1 MGPGLPLN
9 RVLKGS
15 RKALVHRGNPCQKSR
30 LCYNG
35 IRKSRERGHVM
46 ENMELLQAMRQM
58 MEEVVSPI
66 YERLDKMDERFDKMD
81 ERLDGI
87 ESHLEKVE
95 TLATKTQIT
104 LENDIKP
111 KINLLFEGQITLQN
125 RFSQLDRMEEM
136 LRELRYDV
144 QDLQHIVSWHS
155 NDIRWLK
162 RRRYSNKI

>member
-1 MGPGLPLN
+1 
-9 RVLKGS
+9 
-15 RKALVHRGNPCQKSR
+15 
-30 LCYNG
+30 
-35 IRKSRERGHVM
+35 M

-58 MEEVVSPI
+58 MEKVVSPI
-66 YERLDKMDERFDKMD
+66 YERLDKMDERLDKMD

-87 ESHLEKVE
+87 ESRLEKVE
-95 TLATKTQIT
+95 TLATKTQVT

-111 KINLLFEGQITLQN
+111 KINLLFEGHITLQN

-162 RRRYSNKI
+162 RRRYSNKL

>member
-1 MGPGLPLN
+1 
-9 RVLKGS
+9 
-15 RKALVHRGNPCQKSR
+15 
-30 LCYNG
+30 
-35 IRKSRERGHVM
+35 M
-46 ENMELLQAMRQM
+46 ENLELLQAMRQM

-66 YERLDKMDERFDKMD
+66 YERMDRMEAEFTSLK
-81 ERLDGI
+81 E
-87 ESHLEKVE
+87 EVASVKEEVSSVKA
-95 TLATKTQIT
+95 LATKTQVT

-155 NDIRWLK
+155 SDIRWLK

>member
-1 MGPGLPLN
+1 
-9 RVLKGS
+9 
-15 RKALVHRGNPCQKSR
+15 
-30 LCYNG
+30 
-35 IRKSRERGHVM
+35 M
-46 ENMELLQAMRQM
+46 ENLELLQAMRQM

-66 YERLDKMDERFDKMD
+66 YERMDRMEAEFTSLK
-81 ERLDGI
+81 E
-87 ESHLEKVE
+87 EVASVKEEVVSVKA
-95 TLATKTQIT
+95 LATKTQIT

-125 RFSQLDRMEEM
+125 RFSQLDRMEET

-155 NDIRWLK
+155 SDIRWLK

>member
-1 MGPGLPLN
+1 
-9 RVLKGS
+9 
-15 RKALVHRGNPCQKSR
+15 
-30 LCYNG
+30 
-35 IRKSRERGHVM
+35 M

-66 YERLDKMDERFDKMD
+66 YERMDRMEAEFTSLK
-81 ERLDGI
+81 E
-87 ESHLEKVE
+87 EVSSVKKEVVSVK

-111 KINLLFEGQITLQN
+111 KINLLFEGHITLQN

>member
-1 MGPGLPLN
+1 
-9 RVLKGS
+9 
-15 RKALVHRGNPCQKSR
+15 
-30 LCYNG
+30 
-35 IRKSRERGHVM
+35 M

-58 MEEVVSPI
+58 MEKVVSPI
-66 YERLDKMDERFDKMD
+66 YERLDKMDKRLDKMDERFDKMD

-87 ESHLEKVE
+87 ESRLEKVE
-95 TLATKTQIT
+95 TLATKTQVT

-111 KINLLFEGQITLQN
+111 KINLLFEGHITLQN

>member
-1 MGPGLPLN
+1 
-9 RVLKGS
+9 
-15 RKALVHRGNPCQKSR
+15 
-30 LCYNG
+30 
-35 IRKSRERGHVM
+35 M

-66 YERLDKMDERFDKMD
+66 YERMDRMEAEFTSLK
-81 ERLDGI
+81 E
-87 ESHLEKVE
+87 EVSSVKKEVVSVK

-155 NDIRWLK
+155 SDIRWLK

>member
-1 MGPGLPLN
+1 MALN
-9 RVLKGS
+9 LVLK
-15 RKALVHRGNPCQKSR
+15 
-30 LCYNG
+30 
-35 IRKSRERGHVM
+35 
-46 ENMELLQAMRQM
+46 
-58 MEEVVSPI
+58 
-66 YERLDKMDERFDKMD
+66 D

-87 ESHLEKVE
+87 ESRLEKVE
-95 TLATKTQIT
+95 TLATKTQVT

-144 QDLQHIVSWHS
+144 QDLQH
-155 NDIRWLK
+155 WLK

>member
-1 MGPGLPLN
+1 MVVETYK
-9 RVLKGS
+9 RKG
-15 RKALVHRGNPCQKSR
+15 
-30 LCYNG
+30 Y
-35 IRKSRERGHVM
+35 VM

-95 TLATKTQIT
+95 TLATKTQIA

-136 LRELRYDV
+136 LRGLRYDV

>member
-1 MGPGLPLN
+1 
-9 RVLKGS
+9 
-15 RKALVHRGNPCQKSR
+15 
-30 LCYNG
+30 
-35 IRKSRERGHVM
+35 M
-46 ENMELLQAMRQM
+46 ENLELLQAMRQM

-66 YERLDKMDERFDKMD
+66 YERMDRMEAEFTSLREEVSSVK
-81 ERLDGI
+81 E
-87 ESHLEKVE
+87 EVASVKV
-95 TLATKTQIT
+95 LATKTQIT
-104 LENDIKP
+104 LENDIRP
-111 KINLLFEGQITLQN
+111 KINLLFEGHITLQN

>member
-1 MGPGLPLN
+1 
-9 RVLKGS
+9 
-15 RKALVHRGNPCQKSR
+15 
-30 LCYNG
+30 
-35 IRKSRERGHVM
+35 M

-87 ESHLEKVE
+87 ESRLEKVE

-162 RRRYSNKI
+162 RPSLLK

>member
-1 MGPGLPLN
+1 
-9 RVLKGS
+9 
-15 RKALVHRGNPCQKSR
+15 
-30 LCYNG
+30 
-35 IRKSRERGHVM
+35 M

-66 YERLDKMDERFDKMD
+66 YERMDRMEAEFTSLREEVSSVK
-81 ERLDGI
+81 EEVSSVKAL
-87 ESHLEKVE
+87 
-95 TLATKTQIT
+95 TTKTQIT

-111 KINLLFEGQITLQN
+111 KINLLFEGHITLQN

-155 NDIRWLK
+155 SDIRWLK

>member
-1 MGPGLPLN
+1 
-9 RVLKGS
+9 
-15 RKALVHRGNPCQKSR
+15 
-30 LCYNG
+30 
-35 IRKSRERGHVM
+35 M
-46 ENMELLQAMRQM
+46 ENLELLQAMRQM

-66 YERLDKMDERFDKMD
+66 YERMDRMEAEFTSLKEEVSSVKMEVVSVK
-81 ERLDGI
+81 
-87 ESHLEKVE
+87 

>member
-1 MGPGLPLN
+1 
-9 RVLKGS
+9 
-15 RKALVHRGNPCQKSR
+15 
-30 LCYNG
+30 
-35 IRKSRERGHVM
+35 M
-46 ENMELLQAMRQM
+46 ENLELLQAMRQM

-66 YERLDKMDERFDKMD
+66 YERMDRMEAELTSLREEVSSVK
-81 ERLDGI
+81 EEVASVKEEVTSVKEEVSSVKAL
-87 ESHLEKVE
+87 
-95 TLATKTQIT
+95 TTKTQIT

>member
-1 MGPGLPLN
+1 
-9 RVLKGS
+9 
-15 RKALVHRGNPCQKSR
+15 
-30 LCYNG
+30 
-35 IRKSRERGHVM
+35 M
-46 ENMELLQAMRQM
+46 ENLELLQAMRQM

-66 YERLDKMDERFDKMD
+66 YERMDRMEAEFTSLREEVSSVK
-81 ERLDGI
+81 E
-87 ESHLEKVE
+87 EVSSVKV
-95 TLATKTQIT
+95 LATKTQIT

-111 KINLLFEGQITLQN
+111 KINLLFEGHITLQN

>member
-1 MGPGLPLN
+1 
-9 RVLKGS
+9 
-15 RKALVHRGNPCQKSR
+15 
-30 LCYNG
+30 
-35 IRKSRERGHVM
+35 M

-87 ESHLEKVE
+87 ESRLEKVE
-95 TLATKTQIT
+95 TLATKTQVT

-136 LRELRYDV
+136 LRGLRYDV

>member
-1 MGPGLPLN
+1 MSIGETLAKNHVYGIMVVEIHK
-9 RVLKGS
+9 RKG
-15 RKALVHRGNPCQKSR
+15 
-30 LCYNG
+30 Y
-35 IRKSRERGHVM
+35 VM

-87 ESHLEKVE
+87 ESRLEKVE

-155 NDIRWLK
+155 SDIRWLK

>member
-1 MGPGLPLN
+1 
-9 RVLKGS
+9 
-15 RKALVHRGNPCQKSR
+15 
-30 LCYNG
+30 
-35 IRKSRERGHVM
+35 M

-66 YERLDKMDERFDKMD
+66 YERMDRM
-81 ERLDGI
+81 
-87 ESHLEKVE
+87 E
-95 TLATKTQIT
+95 TEFTSLKEEVASVKEEVASVKEEVASVKALATKTQIT

>member
-1 MGPGLPLN
+1 MVVETYK
-9 RVLKGS
+9 RKG
-15 RKALVHRGNPCQKSR
+15 
-30 LCYNG
+30 Y
-35 IRKSRERGHVM
+35 VM

-95 TLATKTQIT
+95 TLATKTQIA

-111 KINLLFEGQITLQN
+111 KINLLFEGQNHPPKSLFAARSHGRNAAGIA
-125 RFSQLDRMEEM
+125 
-136 LRELRYDV
+136 V
-144 QDLQHIVSWHS
+144 
-155 NDIRWLK
+155 
-162 RRRYSNKI
+162 

>member
-1 MGPGLPLN
+1 
-9 RVLKGS
+9 
-15 RKALVHRGNPCQKSR
+15 
-30 LCYNG
+30 
-35 IRKSRERGHVM
+35 M

-87 ESHLEKVE
+87 ESRLEKVE
-95 TLATKTQIT
+95 SLATKTQIT

>member
-1 MGPGLPLN
+1 
-9 RVLKGS
+9 
-15 RKALVHRGNPCQKSR
+15 
-30 LCYNG
+30 
-35 IRKSRERGHVM
+35 M

-58 MEEVVSPI
+58 MEKVVSPI
-66 YERLDKMDERFDKMD
+66 YERLDKMDERLDKMDERFDKMN

-87 ESHLEKVE
+87 ESRLEKVE

-111 KINLLFEGQITLQN
+111 KINLLFEGHITLQN

-162 RRRYSNKI
+162 RRRYSNKL

>member
-1 MGPGLPLN
+1 
-9 RVLKGS
+9 
-15 RKALVHRGNPCQKSR
+15 
-30 LCYNG
+30 
-35 IRKSRERGHVM
+35 M
-46 ENMELLQAMRQM
+46 ENLELLQAMRQM

-66 YERLDKMDERFDKMD
+66 YERMDRMEAEFTSLREEVSSVK
-81 ERLDGI
+81 EEVASVKEEVTSVKEEVSSVKAL
-87 ESHLEKVE
+87 
-95 TLATKTQIT
+95 TTKTQIT

>member
-1 MGPGLPLN
+1 
-9 RVLKGS
+9 
-15 RKALVHRGNPCQKSR
+15 
-30 LCYNG
+30 
-35 IRKSRERGHVM
+35 M

-66 YERLDKMDERFDKMD
+66 YERLDKMDERLDKMDERFDKMDERFDKMD

-87 ESHLEKVE
+87 ESRLEKVE
-95 TLATKTQIT
+95 TLATKTQVT

-136 LRELRYDV
+136 LRGLRYDV

-155 NDIRWLK
+155 SDIRWLK
-162 RRRYSNKI
+162 RRR

>member
-1 MGPGLPLN
+1 
-9 RVLKGS
+9 
-15 RKALVHRGNPCQKSR
+15 
-30 LCYNG
+30 
-35 IRKSRERGHVM
+35 M
-46 ENMELLQAMRQM
+46 ENLELLQAMRQM

-66 YERLDKMDERFDKMD
+66 YERMDRMEAEFTSLK
-81 ERLDGI
+81 E
-87 ESHLEKVE
+87 EVASVKEEVSSVKEEVSSVKA
-95 TLATKTQIT
+95 LATKTQIT

-111 KINLLFEGQITLQN
+111 KINLLFEGHITLQN

>member
-1 MGPGLPLN
+1 
-9 RVLKGS
+9 
-15 RKALVHRGNPCQKSR
+15 
-30 LCYNG
+30 
-35 IRKSRERGHVM
+35 M
-46 ENMELLQAMRQM
+46 ENLELLQAMRQM

-66 YERLDKMDERFDKMD
+66 YERMDRMEAEFTSLK
-81 ERLDGI
+81 EEVASVKEEVSSVKAL
-87 ESHLEKVE
+87 
-95 TLATKTQIT
+95 TTKTQIT

-162 RRRYSNKI
+162 RRRYSNKL

>member
-1 MGPGLPLN
+1 
-9 RVLKGS
+9 
-15 RKALVHRGNPCQKSR
+15 
-30 LCYNG
+30 
-35 IRKSRERGHVM
+35 M

-66 YERLDKMDERFDKMD
+66 YERMDRMEAEFTSLK
-81 ERLDGI
+81 E
-87 ESHLEKVE
+87 EVASVKEEVSSVKEEVSSVKA
-95 TLATKTQIT
+95 LATKTQIT

>member
-1 MGPGLPLN
+1 
-9 RVLKGS
+9 
-15 RKALVHRGNPCQKSR
+15 
-30 LCYNG
+30 
-35 IRKSRERGHVM
+35 M
-46 ENMELLQAMRQM
+46 ENLELLQAMRQM

-66 YERLDKMDERFDKMD
+66 YKRLDKMDERLDKMD
-81 ERLDGI
+81 KRLDGI
-87 ESHLEKVE
+87 ESRLGKVE

-136 LRELRYDV
+136 LRGLRYDV

-155 NDIRWLK
+155 SDIRWLK

>member
-1 MGPGLPLN
+1 
-9 RVLKGS
+9 
-15 RKALVHRGNPCQKSR
+15 
-30 LCYNG
+30 
-35 IRKSRERGHVM
+35 M

-66 YERLDKMDERFDKMD
+66 YERMDRMEAEFTSLREEVSSVK
-81 ERLDGI
+81 EEVASVKEEVSSVKAL
-87 ESHLEKVE
+87 
-95 TLATKTQIT
+95 TTKTQIT

-111 KINLLFEGQITLQN
+111 KINLLFEGHITLQN

>member
-1 MGPGLPLN
+1 
-9 RVLKGS
+9 
-15 RKALVHRGNPCQKSR
+15 
-30 LCYNG
+30 
-35 IRKSRERGHVM
+35 M
-46 ENMELLQAMRQM
+46 ENLELLQAMRQM

-66 YERLDKMDERFDKMD
+66 YERMDRMEAEFTSLREEVSSVK
-81 ERLDGI
+81 E
-87 ESHLEKVE
+87 EVASVKEEVASVKA
-95 TLATKTQIT
+95 LATKTQIT

>member
-1 MGPGLPLN
+1 
-9 RVLKGS
+9 
-15 RKALVHRGNPCQKSR
+15 
-30 LCYNG
+30 
-35 IRKSRERGHVM
+35 M

-87 ESHLEKVE
+87 ESRLEKVE

-111 KINLLFEGQITLQN
+111 KINLLFEGQIALQN

>member
-1 MGPGLPLN
+1 
-9 RVLKGS
+9 
-15 RKALVHRGNPCQKSR
+15 
-30 LCYNG
+30 
-35 IRKSRERGHVM
+35 M

-66 YERLDKMDERFDKMD
+66 YERLDKMDERLDKMDERFDKMD

-87 ESHLEKVE
+87 ESRLEKVE
-95 TLATKTQIT
+95 TLATKTQVT

-125 RFSQLDRMEEM
+125 RFSQGDPMEEM
-136 LRELRYDV
+136 LRELRDDV
-144 QDLQHIVSWHS
+144 QDVQHIVSWHS

>member
-1 MGPGLPLN
+1 
-9 RVLKGS
+9 
-15 RKALVHRGNPCQKSR
+15 
-30 LCYNG
+30 
-35 IRKSRERGHVM
+35 M

-81 ERLDGI
+81 KRLDGI
-87 ESHLEKVE
+87 ESRLEKVE

>member
-1 MGPGLPLN
+1 
-9 RVLKGS
+9 
-15 RKALVHRGNPCQKSR
+15 
-30 LCYNG
+30 
-35 IRKSRERGHVM
+35 M
-46 ENMELLQAMRQM
+46 ENLELLQAMRQM

-66 YERLDKMDERFDKMD
+66 YERMDRMEAEFTSLK
-81 ERLDGI
+81 E
-87 ESHLEKVE
+87 EVASVKKEVVSVK

>member
-1 MGPGLPLN
+1 
-9 RVLKGS
+9 
-15 RKALVHRGNPCQKSR
+15 
-30 LCYNG
+30 
-35 IRKSRERGHVM
+35 M
-46 ENMELLQAMRQM
+46 ENLELLQAMRQM

-66 YERLDKMDERFDKMD
+66 YERMDRMEAEFTSLK
-81 ERLDGI
+81 E
-87 ESHLEKVE
+87 EVASVKEEVSSVKV
-95 TLATKTQIT
+95 LATKTQIT

-155 NDIRWLK
+155 SDIRWLK

>member
-1 MGPGLPLN
+1 
-9 RVLKGS
+9 
-15 RKALVHRGNPCQKSR
+15 
-30 LCYNG
+30 
-35 IRKSRERGHVM
+35 M
-46 ENMELLQAMRQM
+46 ENLELLQGMRQM

-66 YERLDKMDERFDKMD
+66 YERLDKMDERFDKMN

-87 ESHLEKVE
+87 ESRLEKVE